1 MQMRQNGLDL
11 FMNAKF
17 TYVMK
22 DKLGDGF
29 GVNRDAAKFVSREIA
44 ELYTLDPIIYQ
55 TNEDCENC
63 DRYYLVK
70 PSYTIANIDKY
81 VNTISSSYG
90 VKNVGFEDIGNTL
103 AGDYNPKD
111 RVSREASMNMQVDK
125 MKH

>member
-1 MQMRQNGLDL
+1 MRP
-11 FMNAKF
+11 
-17 TYVMK
+17 
-22 DKLGDGF
+22 
-29 GVNRDAAKFVSREIA
+29 KFVSREIA

-55 TNEDCENC
+55 TNEDYENC
-63 DRYYLVK
+63 DLYYLVK

-125 MKH
+125 MKALKESGSLVMTTTDNQYAVPYSDYVTDMEY